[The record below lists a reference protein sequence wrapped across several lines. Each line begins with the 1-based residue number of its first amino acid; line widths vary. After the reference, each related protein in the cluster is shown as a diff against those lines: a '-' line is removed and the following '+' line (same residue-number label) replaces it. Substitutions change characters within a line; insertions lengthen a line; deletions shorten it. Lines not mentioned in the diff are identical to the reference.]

1 MFHSYFAND
10 GEPIIK
16 AMQDAEVGML
26 WWEHMK

>member
-1 MFHSYFAND
+1 MFHSYFTND

-26 WWEHMK
+26 W

>member
-1 MFHSYFAND
+1 MFHSYFSND

-26 WWEHMK
+26 W

>member
-10 GEPIIK
+10 GQPIIK

-26 WWEHMK
+26 W

>member
-1 MFHSYFAND
+1 MFYSYFSNN

-26 WWEHMK
+26 WQIRMM